1 MLQRRSS
8 RLLHSRP
15 PREARLRVWCR
26 ERMTNRHPG
35 RHVSKQEPLAWGAPA
50 SGDVRREFLRGLPS
64 LLRPRAPST
73 GWASVVIIRPQAR
86 ASARRSARRVERHV
100 CGSPLRAMA
109 ETHTR
114 LPCRRECK
122 DGRESLVVHEV
133 PRRRPF
139 TESQAHILRILRAS
153 DVADATRYA
162 SGCPTRPV
170 DLRPPLDVFP
180 AQNLPRGTSEP
191 RPDRQRASGP
201 SGQWPLPANQPC
213 RG

>member
-1 MLQRRSS
+1 MSVESS
-8 RLLHSRP
+8 CGVFRVCSALELRARVGQALSSA
-15 PREARLRVWCR
+15 REH
-26 ERMTNRHPG
+26 ERAPSG
-35 RHVSKQEPLAWGAPA
+35 PLTESDATSA
-50 SGDVRREFLRGLPS
+50 SGDVRREFLRGLPG

-73 GWASVVIIRPQAR
+73 GWASVVIRPQAR
-86 ASARRSARRVERHV
+86 ASALRSARRVERHV

-170 DLRPPLDVFP
+170 DLRPPPDVFP

>member
-1 MLQRRSS
+1 
-8 RLLHSRP
+8 
-15 PREARLRVWCR
+15 VWRR
-26 ERMTNRHPG
+26 ERLTNRHPG

-73 GWASVVIIRPQAR
+73 GWASVVIRPQAR
-86 ASARRSARRVERHV
+86 ASALRSARRVAPRLRV
-100 CGSPLRAMA
+100 SPTGDGGDA
-109 ETHTR
+109 HTATLSTR
-114 LPCRRECK
+114 MQ
-122 DGRESLVVHEV
+122 GRTGVTSGPRS

-153 DVADATRYA
+153 DVADTTRYA

-170 DLRPPLDVFP
+170 DLRPQPDVFP